1 MVARDEGKQFI
12 SAGVCGEIDFKPKT
26 FIMKK
31 LFFLMMMLF
40 SVAVFT
46 GCDDDDIDDE
56 LDDLDDE
63 MRVENTI

>member
-1 MVARDEGKQFI
+1 
-12 SAGVCGEIDFKPKT
+12 
-26 FIMKK
+26 MKK

-56 LDDLDDE
+56 LDDMDDE
-63 MRVENTI
+63 LRVENTI